1 MPKIRDLGI
10 SVIPATMRPA
20 EIGGGAAD
28 FEYWAQKT
36 GCPAT
41 DPKPGVPPGCQ
52 PTNDP
57 QCNPSPPQC
66 NGTPGDQCC
75 PTATEGSCL
84 PGISAPVK
92 NTVALPDAAVVQL
105 KQQLH
110 GAINDQ
116 INTELLN

>member
-20 EIGGGAAD
+20 EIGGGAGD

-41 DPKPGVPPGCQ
+41 DIDPAPCGPTPK
-52 PTNDP
+52 P
-57 QCNPSPPQC
+57 QCNPSPPPPQC
-66 NGTPGDQCC
+66 QGTPKKIAD
-75 PTATEGSCL
+75 
-84 PGISAPVK
+84 PV
-92 NTVALPDAAVVQL
+92 AFSDGAVMQL

-110 GAINDQ
+110 DQ